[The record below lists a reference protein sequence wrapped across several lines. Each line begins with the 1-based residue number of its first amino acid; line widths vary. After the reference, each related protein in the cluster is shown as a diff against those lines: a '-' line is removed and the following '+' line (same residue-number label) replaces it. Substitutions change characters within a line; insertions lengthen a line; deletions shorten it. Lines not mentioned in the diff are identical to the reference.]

1 MKSKNTAANTAK
13 SNRTAKRA
21 ASNLFIMSCIIPTST
36 SNIGDFSSIGVK
48 AGVVYQRGPKAGQA
62 VPGDVQ
68 QRDYARAV
76 VAAVKRPTNKY
87 ITALF
92 TATGAATAI
101 LGDAFGATA
110 YADANGTWA
119 FQNGASA
126 GANQLACFKNMVRSQ
141 PFKYLGIQIDVAA
154 YSQWSAMTW
163 TESIT
168 DYDNNQTIDFKP
180 NVNVGLNTYAQTTTT
195 RFLKRAGEFNGNWGL
210 YMSGITNGQTV
221 NFTFNCVDIDRN
233 W

>member
-1 MKSKNTAANTAK
+1 
-13 SNRTAKRA
+13 
-21 ASNLFIMSCIIPTST
+21 MSCIIPSST
-36 SNIGDFSSIGVK
+36 SSIQDFSSIGVNRQAIYASGTK
-48 AGVVYQRGPKAGQA
+48 VGQS
-62 VPGDVQ
+62 VPADVQ
-68 QRDYARAV
+68 QQSYARSL
-76 VAAVKRPTNKY
+76 VAKSKRGVNKY

-126 GANQLACFKNMVRSQ
+126 GANQLTCFKQMIRSQ

-154 YSQWSAMTW
+154 VAQWTAMSW
-163 TESIT
+163 TEVIT
-168 DYDNNQTIDFKP
+168 DYDANQTLDFKP
-180 NVNVGLNTYAQTTTT
+180 SVNVGLNTYAQTTTT

-210 YMSGITNGQTV
+210 YMAGITNTQTV